1 MKYIYTTAKF
11 GILASQFAA
20 CSNHFFKAGGI
31 RDDQSFW
38 NSNPLQENTEKC
50 LKYIIRGELDK
61 MELEC
66 TENQKDVHYLK
77 FEQKQYKEEMNE
89 IVPEK
94 CQANAIQ
101 TNTVRELSLVSSNL
115 IHSPSQDH
123 QTT

>member
-1 MKYIYTTAKF
+1 MYRESK
-11 GILASQFAA
+11 
-20 CSNHFFKAGGI
+20 
-31 RDDQSFW
+31 R
-38 NSNPLQENTEKC
+38 
-50 LKYIIRGELDK
+50 
-61 MELEC
+61 
-66 TENQKDVHYLK
+66 NQKDVHYLK

-101 TNTVRELSLVSSNL
+101 TNTTRELSLVSSNL